1 MCVNVRKC
9 VCAWAL
15 LGLIGWSEGERLF
28 MCECV
33 HIQCYSVKCLFLFI
47 FLNLHNAEKSNT

>member
-9 VCAWAL
+9 VCACAL
-15 LGLIGWSEGERLF
+15 LGLIGWSEGERVL

-33 HIQCYSVKCLFLFI
+33 HIQRYSVMCLYVS
-47 FLNLHNAEKSNT
+47 EMK